1 MDTDTTEYSVLFTY
15 YYLWPVIWLAG
26 RIVTIVSFVLF
37 SFVSFLLDRHERLF
51 HVLFVLIDG
60 CAGGLLLLYTE
71 RLLACLLA
79 CFLDGGILL
88 RLVRSGSL
96 YAAP

>member
-51 HVLFVLIDG
+51 HVLFVID
-60 CAGGLLLLYTE
+60 
-71 RLLACLLA
+71 
-79 CFLDGGILL
+79 
-88 RLVRSGSL
+88 
-96 YAAP
+96 